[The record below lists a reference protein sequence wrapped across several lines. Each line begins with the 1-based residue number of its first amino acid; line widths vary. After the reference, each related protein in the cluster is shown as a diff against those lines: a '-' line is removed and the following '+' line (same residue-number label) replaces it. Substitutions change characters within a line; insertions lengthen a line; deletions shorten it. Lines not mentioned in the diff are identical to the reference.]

1 MKLIKFALIL
11 TAAIYITG
19 CASGA
24 KMENMTFHG
33 EQKSYSE
40 ELKQSVGLSDVTGG
54 KETNPAWISEIS
66 DEAFSGAVKR
76 SLQEQG
82 LLSDDG
88 KYKLKV
94 KLIKVEQP
102 MFGFDLEVKTHVQYT
117 LTNSINNSILFN
129 KTIVAPHTAT
139 FNDAFV
145 AVKRLRLAN
154 EGSGMKNIE
163 QFLEKLS
170 ELKINKNQISL
181 AK

>member
-1 MKLIKFALIL
+1 
-11 TAAIYITG
+11 
-19 CASGA
+19 
-24 KMENMTFHG
+24 
-33 EQKSYSE
+33 
-40 ELKQSVGLSDVTGG
+40 
-54 KETNPAWISEIS
+54 
-66 DEAFSGAVKR
+66 
-76 SLQEQG
+76 
-82 LLSDDG
+82 
-88 KYKLKV
+88 
-94 KLIKVEQP
+94 